1 MSAWTHMATG
11 ILLVVPA
18 IVATLVIAARTL
30 GAVKPAYLVADARRS
45 MRTANAANVVSS
57 FNCESRGISR

>member
-1 MSAWTHMATG
+1 MSVWTHMATG

-18 IVATLVIAARTL
+18 ISLVIAVRTL

-57 FNCESRGISR
+57 FNCEPRGISR

>member
-1 MSAWTHMATG
+1 MSTWTHMATG

-18 IVATLVIAARTL
+18 ISLVIAVRTL

-45 MRTANAANVVSS
+45 MRTADAANVAPS